1 MQFIPLEREDQLKEI
16 KEKDGYSVIFKHNT
30 TCPISRGVWRHFE
43 TEADQ
48 LSNVSSVYVLDLL
61 AHRDL
66 SDTIADVYGV
76 EHQSPQL
83 LLIKNG
89 KCKYTESLYNISVEE
104 TSKAIS

>member
-76 EHQSPQL
+76 EHQSPQV

-89 KCKYTESLYNISVEE
+89 ECKYNESLYNISVEE